1 MNIKKIAAIV
11 VLVGTALN
19 FSQQTKAS
27 DKIDCNALLPIKGI
41 TQEECN
47 LCPNREFFTYYPYWM
62 MNSTSTSCS
71 LKECPSGYMSVREKC
86 HTDKKQ

>member
-41 TQEECN
+41 HRRNAIFAQIENFLPITHIGCLIQPVH
-47 LCPNREFFTYYPYWM
+47 LA
-62 MNSTSTSCS
+62 
-71 LKECPSGYMSVREKC
+71 L
-86 HTDKKQ
+86 